1 MGTKKT
7 TPKPKVCPPMT
18 DQEHELSLEMQGF
31 MEHLKAKDAAQR
43 LLKAAQ
49 AETVQIPKI
58 EFNRQIDRLMTAQRL
73 ALALHRIG
81 AKGDPATL
89 LAWDI
94 FLAVHDATDTLGIAA
109 GIDSDELEPE

>member
-7 TPKPKVCPPMT
+7 TNGKPKASP
-18 DQEHELSLEMQGF
+18 
-31 MEHLKAKDAAQR
+31 AAQKM
-43 LLKAAQ
+43 LAAAQ

-89 LAWDI
+89 LA
-94 FLAVHDATDTLGIAA
+94 DATDTLGIAA